1 MCRKTVITNHLL
13 SSYQTDVDSGT
24 NLSMMEGSCTEE
36 SVEEKE
42 NANIE
47 VQEHEKK
54 VRIIFYTH

>member
-1 MCRKTVITNHLL
+1 
-13 SSYQTDVDSGT
+13 
-24 NLSMMEGSCTEE
+24 MMDGNCTEE

-54 VRIIFYTH
+54 VRITFYIY

>member
-1 MCRKTVITNHLL
+1 
-13 SSYQTDVDSGT
+13 
-24 NLSMMEGSCTEE
+24 MMEGNCSEE

-54 VRIIFYTH
+54 VRIIFYAH

>member
-1 MCRKTVITNHLL
+1 VIARHLL
-13 SSYQTDVDSGT
+13 SFRQTDVDSST
-24 NLSMMEGSCTEE
+24 NLSMMEGNCTEE

-47 VQEHEKK
+47 VQKHEKK